1 MAFTVRDFED
11 LVRLLEEHPE
21 WRTRM
26 RQIVLTQELLEL
38 PELVRQLVESQRRM
52 SEEFEAYRRLTDQRL
67 AELTATVQRLSEE
80 FAAYRLE
87 ADKRFEEFRL
97 ETNQRFADMAALLQ
111 WVVERLERLENWQRG
126 ETGRREGERYE
137 QSVQRQALALFA
149 GGQGGNGSDLHVR
162 EKVRRW
168 LAPLYKQGMI
178 DEQEN
183 PLLSDLLW
191 WKGER
196 VMVTEVSLKVDA
208 QDVRRA
214 VARAHTLRKVGVDAV
229 PAVIGREW
237 ATPDTQTLAQQA
249 GVEWMV
255 DGELSPGFLE
265 FRQREEEAIS
275 DA

>member
-21 WRTRM
+21 WRARM

-38 PELVRQLVESQRRM
+38 PELVCQLVESQRRM
-52 SEEFEAYRRLTDQRL
+52 SEEFVAYRRLTDQRL
-67 AELTATVQRLSEE
+67 A
-80 FAAYRLE
+80 
-87 ADKRFEEFRL
+87 
-97 ETNQRFADMAALLQ
+97 DMATLLK
-111 WVVERLERLENWQRG
+111 WVVERLERLENWQRA
-126 ETGRREGERYE
+126 ETEQCEGERYE
-137 QSVQRQALALFA
+137 GSVQRQALALFA